1 MSDLYKVSICVP
13 VYMVEKYIE
22 RCAKSLFLQTYED
35 IEYIFVNDCTPDK
48 SIDLLLRTLAIYP
61 HRKHQVNIIN
71 HKCNQGLAAARN
83 TAVEVASGDYI
94 LHVDSDDFL
103 EKEAVQLLV
112 EEAIRTDSDII
123 TGGYRVLKNNH
134 VQEIL
139 PKHIAASEVFNE
151 ILERNIPVFIWGR
164 LIKCA
169 LYKDNC
175 IKVEEGV
182 NMGEDYQAI
191 TRLFFYANNISFVDK
206 IIVNYDCGNQSSYTY
221 EFKIK
226 TAEQGWRSFDSV
238 KRFVQEH
245 APDKLNLYYN
255 AELKKI
261 YSDLKNS
268 AKNYSAENKEYFHL
282 IRQLLVKTSRSRWKI
297 MPIQKR
303 IVFYISNYET
313 LYIINIITSR
323 IKSLLC
329 SISLTIR

>member
-13 VYMVEKYIE
+13 VYGVEKYIE

-71 HKCNQGLAAARN
+71 HKCNRGLAAARN
-83 TAVEVASGDYI
+83 TAVKAANGDYI
-94 LHVDSDDFL
+94 LHIDSDDFL
-103 EKEAVQLLV
+103 EKDAIQLLV
-112 EEAIRTDSDII
+112 DEAIRTASDIV

-134 VQEIL
+134 VQEIF
-139 PKHIAASEVFNE
+139 PKHIPVNEIFNE
-151 ILERNIPVFIWGR
+151 ILERNIPIFIWGR
-164 LIKCA
+164 LIRCS

-175 IKVEEGV
+175 IKVEEGA

-191 TRLFFYANNISFVDK
+191 TRLFFYAKRISFVDK
-206 IIVNYDCGNQSSYTY
+206 ILVNYDCENQNSYTHD
-221 EFKIK
+221 FKIK
-226 TAEQGWRSFDSV
+226 TAEQGWRSFYSV
-238 KRFVQEH
+238 KQFVQDH
-245 APDKLNLYYN
+245 APDKINLYYN

-268 AKNYSAENKEYFHL
+268 TKNYSPKNKEYFHL
-282 IRQLLVKTSRSRWKI
+282 MRQLLVKTSRSRWKT

-303 IVFYISNYET
+303 IVFYISNYEA
-313 LYIINIITSR
+313 LHIVNIVVSK
-323 IKSLLC
+323 IKNLLC
-329 SISLTIR
+329 LISLTTR